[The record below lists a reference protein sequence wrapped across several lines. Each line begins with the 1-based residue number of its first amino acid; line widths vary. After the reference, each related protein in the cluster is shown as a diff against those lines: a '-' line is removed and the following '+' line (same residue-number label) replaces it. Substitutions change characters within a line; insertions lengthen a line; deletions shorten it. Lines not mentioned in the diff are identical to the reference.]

1 MFHTFFHHWVAQLVE
16 RSRPMWMY
24 SGPIDPD
31 CASLEELAK
40 DKVWSWL
47 NRMLQLSNKESLER
61 KPGPLHATELSNLV
75 RSPPPFP

>member
-1 MFHTFFHHWVAQLVE
+1 
-16 RSRPMWMY
+16 MWNFL
-24 SGPIDPD
+24 GPTTLDR
-31 CASLEELAK
+31 ASPKELAK

-75 RSPPPFP
+75 RSPPLIS